1 MNLVCSIVMVTA
13 IVLITVITYRITNC
27 YHEGIE
33 RDLQEKIH
41 RLDCELVVLKS
52 KHQPNK
58 QVIRQR
64 PQRECVTNYFVENCK
79 DCGFSKECEKLIRK
93 TDMHGNVVTLC
104 DVINNRL

>member
-13 IVLITVITYRITNC
+13 IVLIMVITYRITNC

-33 RDLQEKIH
+33 RDLQGKIN

-64 PQRECVTNYFVENCK
+64 LQRECVTNYFGESCK